1 MVPAVIDLHTHVL
14 PGIDDGARS
23 LADSRALAMAAVE
36 EGVSV
41 LAATPH
47 VRDDYPT
54 TAEMMEEAVALV
66 RADFAVQGIPVE
78 VLHGAEVDLSILW
91 AMPPDELRR
100 LTIAQTGRYLL
111 LEFPYRG
118 WPLALDSAVSRL
130 VQLGVIPLL
139 GHPERN
145 PEVQDRPDRVRS
157 LVEAGALVQV
167 TAASL
172 DGVRDRA
179 AQAAA
184 LRLLDLGLVHVLAS
198 DSHGPHI
205 SREGLGAV
213 ARSIGDAELARY
225 LTVEVPGAIVAG
237 EPVPE
242 RPLASLTG
250 EPSRPAE
257 SGSGPASRR

>member
-1 MVPAVIDLHTHVL
+1 MVSPVIDLHTHVL

-23 LADSRALAMAAVE
+23 LAASRAVALAAIE

-41 LAATPH
+41 LVATPH

-54 TAEMMEEAVALV
+54 TPEMMEEAVALV
-66 RADFAVQGIPVE
+66 RDDFAIHGIPVE
-78 VLHGAEVDLSILW
+78 VLHGAEIDLGILW
-91 AMPPDELRR
+91 AIPPEELRR

-118 WPLALDSAVSRL
+118 WSLALDSAVARL
-130 VQLGVIPLL
+130 VQLGIVPLL
-139 GHPERN
+139 AHPERN
-145 PEVQDRPDRVRS
+145 PEVQDRPDRVRG

-172 DGVRDRA
+172 DGGRDRS

-198 DSHGPHI
+198 DAHGPHI
-205 SREGLGAV
+205 SREGLGAA
-213 ARSIGDAELARY
+213 ARSIGDSALARY
-225 LTVEVPGAIVAG
+225 LTHDVPGAIVAG

-242 RPLASLTG
+242 RPQVELEA
-250 EPSRPAE
+250 
-257 SGSGPASRR
+257 

>member
-1 MVPAVIDLHTHVL
+1 MVSAVIDLHTHVL

-23 LADSRALAMAAVE
+23 LAESRAVALAALE
-36 EGVSV
+36 EGVTV

-54 TAEMMEEAVALV
+54 TAETMEEAVALV
-66 RADFAVQGIPVE
+66 RADFAVQGIGVE

-118 WPLALDSAVSRL
+118 WPFALDSAVTRL
-130 VQLGVIPLL
+130 VELGVTPLL
-139 GHPERN
+139 AHPERN
-145 PEVQDRPDRVRS
+145 PEVQDRPDRLRS
-157 LVEAGALVQV
+157 LVDAGALVQV

-172 DGVRDRA
+172 GGRVRA

-198 DSHGPHI
+198 DSHGSHI

-213 ARSIGDAELARY
+213 ARGIGDAELARY
-225 LTVEVPGAIVAG
+225 LTLDVPGAIVAG
-237 EPVPE
+237 GPVPD
-242 RPLASLTG
+242 RPQVGLGA
-250 EPSRPAE
+250 
-257 SGSGPASRR
+257 

>member
-1 MVPAVIDLHTHVL
+1 VIDLHTHVL

-23 LADSRALAMAAVE
+23 LADSRALALDAAKA
-36 EGVSV
+36 GVSV

-54 TAEMMEEAVALV
+54 TADMMEEAVAEV
-66 RADFAVQGIPVE
+66 RADFVEQGIPVE

-91 AMPPDELRR
+91 AIPPDELRR

-118 WPLALDSAVSRL
+118 WPFALDSAVARL
-130 VQLGVIPLL
+130 VELGVTPLL
-139 GHPERN
+139 AHPERN
-145 PEVQDRPDRVRS
+145 PEVQDRPPRVGK

-205 SREGLGAV
+205 AREGLGEAG
-213 ARSIGDAELARY
+213 RTIGDPELARY

-237 EPVPE
+237 DPVPA
-242 RPLASLTG
+242 RPQVGLGA
-250 EPSRPAE
+250 
-257 SGSGPASRR
+257 